1 MFRSQQRKR
10 KILFGLSDVVLTAA
24 AFELAYGFRRW
35 LPLSNEFFLLPEV
48 KDLLLCFSVLAWVTS
63 GYWLNVYSSI
73 DALRIRAIQPGRSS
87 MERWDYSCLLFSAF
101 VFAIRSADRFSP
113 PSFSPVG
120 CSSSA
125 SG

>member
-48 KDLLLCFSVLAWVTS
+48 KDLLPCFSVLAWVAA
-63 GYWLNVYSSI
+63 GFWLNV
-73 DALRIRAIQPGRSS
+73 
-87 MERWDYSCLLFSAF
+87 
-101 VFAIRSADRFSP
+101 
-113 PSFSPVG
+113 
-120 CSSSA
+120 
-125 SG
+125 